1 MASEWDEWRERLVP
15 QTALGMAML
24 ILAFSVGAA
33 LSGVVFFSYY
43 QFRKDRT
50 EEKVNALTKDF
61 NSNFKNA
68 LKSIDKEGATARE
81 QVQKELAP
89 LERVQAQGTTL
100 DSLVG
105 KIKDS
110 LFFVSSLDETG
121 AATVGTG
128 FVVASDSS
136 QALLLTSYS
145 TVRAATHQPGPA
157 ITVRQGD
164 QQVQA
169 TLWTWQEDKDLALL
183 ILKKGNVPRIP
194 FAPTDPPI
202 KTGDRIFAVSG
213 LGAAGGAI
221 TQGFV
226 ADVSSAGI
234 QHDAAVGP
242 SFQGGPLINSKG
254 EVLGIASRAYSG
266 NLGFTTGDVWFAV
279 PIRAACDKV
288 LRCPSEN
295 QVTGAGAKR

>member
-1 MASEWDEWRERLVP
+1 MVSEWRERLMP
-15 QTALGMAML
+15 ETALGMAML

-33 LSGVVFFSYY
+33 FSGVVFFSYY

-61 NSNFKNA
+61 NNNFKNA
-68 LKSIDKEGATARE
+68 IKTIQKSGADARD
-81 QVQKELAP
+81 QIQKELEP
-89 LERVQAQGTTL
+89 LQRIQAAGDTL
-100 DSLVG
+100 ENLV
-105 KIKDS
+105 KKARES

-136 QALLLTSYS
+136 QSLMLTSYA
-145 TVRAATHQPGPA
+145 TVKAATHQPGPP

-164 QQVQA
+164 QQIKAQ
-169 TLWTWQEDKDLALL
+169 LWTWQEDRDLALI
-183 ILKKGNVPRIP
+183 ILQKGNIPRIS
-194 FAPTDPPI
+194 FAPASPQVR
-202 KTGDRIFAVSG
+202 TGDRVFALSG
-213 LGAAGGAI
+213 LGASGGAI

-242 SFQGGPLINSKG
+242 SFQGGPLVNSKG
-254 EVLGIASRAYSG
+254 EVLGIASRAYTG
-266 NLGFTTGDVWFAV
+266 NLGFSTDDLFFAI

-288 LRCPSEN
+288 LKCPSDSE
-295 QVTGAGAKR
+295 VSGAGSKR